1 MSKKIDATKEARA
14 ARLGQK
20 NQEVFCSRRE
30 RRGGL
35 TQEQVRDILGIPERS
50 VQAYEAGVHQ
60 APATRLAQFA
70 ELYQCTVEELL
81 DKNFP
86 IK

>member
-1 MSKKIDATKEARA
+1 MSKKIEQKRKER
-14 ARLGQK
+14 
-20 NQEVFCSRRE
+20 
-30 RRGGL
+30 GL

-50 VQAYEAGVHQ
+50 IQAYEAGVHQ

-70 ELYQCTVEELL
+70 ELYQCKVEELL

>member
-30 RRGGL
+30 RRG
-35 TQEQVRDILGIPERS
+35 D
-50 VQAYEAGVHQ
+50 
-60 APATRLAQFA
+60 
-70 ELYQCTVEELL
+70 
-81 DKNFP
+81 
-86 IK
+86 